1 MCGNF
6 PGRAVRPVGGCASS
20 QCQPSGGR
28 LASPTARILLADDHT
43 LVREGVRAIINGSP
57 DLRVVAEAGNGREAL
72 ELLSREPIDLVILDV
87 VMPYMSGI
95 EVAQELRRRGSRIP
109 FVMMSAAASESFL
122 FDALRLGA
130 MAYVH
135 KSMTSVELL
144 TGCRQALV
152 CRPARVD
159 AREVTRMV
167 RDYLADSAEPAPIVD
182 SMLTRREQQIV
193 KLIAEGYS
201 GREIANLLFLSPKT
215 VERHRSNVLEKLGM
229 RDRVDLTRF
238 AIRVGLVDP

>member
-1 MCGNF
+1 MRGDL
-6 PGRAVRPVGGCASS
+6 PGPAAQPMAVCASP
-20 QCQPSGGR
+20 QCQPSGSG
-28 LASPTARILLADDHT
+28 LASRAARILLADDHT
-43 LVREGVRAIINGSP
+43 LVREGVRAIINDSP

-87 VMPYMSGI
+87 VMPHMSGI
-95 EVAQELRRRGSRIP
+95 EVAQELHRRGSQIP
-109 FVMMSAAASESFL
+109 FIMMSAAASEAFL

-152 CRPARVD
+152 CRPSGVD
-159 AREVTRMV
+159 AQAVTKLVRE
-167 RDYLADSAEPAPIVD
+167 YLAEGGEPAPIVD
-182 SMLTRREQQIV
+182 SMLTRREQQVV

-238 AIRVGLVDP
+238 AIRVGLVEP

>member
-1 MCGNF
+1 MRGDL
-6 PGRAVRPVGGCASS
+6 PGRAVQPMAVCASP
-20 QCQPSGGR
+20 QCQASGDG
-28 LASPTARILLADDHT
+28 LASRAARILLADDHT
-43 LVREGVRAIINGSP
+43 LVREGVRAIINDSP

-87 VMPYMSGI
+87 VMPHMSGI

-109 FVMMSAAASESFL
+109 FVMMSAAASEAFL

-130 MAYVH
+130 VAYVH

-152 CRPARVD
+152 CRPSGADARV
-159 AREVTRMV
+159 VTKLV
-167 RDYLADSAEPAPIVD
+167 RDYLAESGEPAPIVD
-182 SMLTRREQQIV
+182 SMLTRREQQVV

-201 GREIANLLFLSPKT
+201 GREIANILFLSPKT

-238 AIRVGLVDP
+238 AIRVGLVEP